1 MSNIIEIE
9 NALGLENSIF
19 IDVRSESE
27 YEEDRILNSVNIP
40 ILNNEQRKI
49 VGTLYKQE
57 GKEKA
62 IEKGLELIADKLK
75 DIYIK
80 LKKLSSEYDNL
91 IVYCARGGMRSS
103 LLVNFYS
110 GLGINMHKLDGGY
123 KKYRNYVIDFLE
135 HADED
140 YEFIVLHGLTG
151 VGKTD
156 ALKYLT
162 SKNISSLDLEGLA
175 QNCGSVFG
183 YLGFE
188 KEPPSQKM
196 FETLLFDYIINSNSK
211 YIFTESESRRIGYVM
226 LPENIYNMTIEKGYH
241 ILIEDTTKNR
251 IQRLVNQY
259 VNLSSKDD
267 EKISESIEKLRKRL
281 GNKKTDYLN
290 ENLHL
295 KQYDKIA
302 EELIINYYD
311 PLYKYSI
318 DKFEYD
324 NIISV
329 DEFEKA
335 MDNLINIH
343 RQLHEGS
350 LNKWV
355 LK

>member
-1 MSNIIEIE
+1 MSKVIEIE
-9 NALGLENSIF
+9 DALKLKNIIF
-19 IDVRSESE
+19 VDVRSESE
-27 YEEDRILNSVNIP
+27 YAEDRIINSINIP
-40 ILNNEQRKI
+40 ILNDEQRKI

-62 IEKGLELIADKLK
+62 IEKGLELIADKLQ

-80 LKKLSSEYDNL
+80 LKKLSTEYDNL
-91 IVYCARGGMRSS
+91 VVYCARGGMRSS

-110 GLGINMHKLDGGY
+110 GLGINMYKLDGGY
-123 KKYRNYVIDFLE
+123 KSYRNYVINFLE
-135 HADED
+135 NADKN

-156 ALKYLT
+156 ALKYLS
-162 SKNISSLDLEGLA
+162 SKDVSSLDLEGFA

-196 FETLLFDYIINSNSK
+196 FETLLFNYIINSNSK
-211 YIFTESESRRIGYVM
+211 YIFTESESRRVGYVM

-241 ILIEDTTKNR
+241 ILVEDRIENR
-251 IQRLVNQY
+251 IKRLVNQY
-259 VNLSSKDD
+259 VNLSTKEDN
-267 EKISESIEKLRKRL
+267 KILESIEKLRKRL
-281 GNKKTDYLN
+281 GNEKTNYLN
-290 ENLHL
+290 EKLRL

-302 EELIINYYD
+302 KELIINYYD

-318 DKFEYD
+318 DKFKYD
-324 NIISV
+324 DII
-329 DEFEKA
+329 DCNEFEKA
-335 MDNLINIH
+335 MDNLISIH

-350 LNKWV
+350 LK
-355 LK
+355 

>member
-9 NALGLENSIF
+9 DSLELKNSIF
-19 IDVRSESE
+19 VDVRSESE
-27 YEEDRILNSVNIP
+27 YEEDRIKNSINIP
-40 ILNNEQRKI
+40 ILNDEQRKI

-110 GLGINMHKLDGGY
+110 GLGISMYKLDGGY
-123 KKYRNYVIDFLE
+123 KSYRNYVIDFLE
-135 HADED
+135 NADEN

-162 SKNISSLDLEGLA
+162 KKNISSLDLEGFA

-183 YLGFE
+183 YLGFQE
-188 KEPPSQKM
+188 KPPSQKM
-196 FETLLFDYIINSNSK
+196 FETLLFEYIRNSNSK
-211 YIFTESESRRIGYVM
+211 YIFTESESRRVGYVM

-241 ILIEDTTKNR
+241 ILVEDSTENR
-251 IQRLVNQY
+251 IKRLVNQY
-259 VNLSSKDD
+259 VSLSSKDD
-267 EKISESIEKLRKRL
+267 DKILESIEKLRKRL
-281 GNKKTDYLN
+281 GSEKTNYLIEKLN
-290 ENLHL
+290 L
-295 KQYDKIA
+295 KQYDEIA
-302 EELIINYYD
+302 KELIINYYD

-318 DKFEYD
+318 DKFKYD
-324 NIISV
+324 YVIDCN
-329 DEFEKA
+329 EFEKA
-335 MDNLINIH
+335 MDNLIDIH

-350 LNKWV
+350 LK
-355 LK
+355 